1 MKLLTGIVA
10 LVLLSS
16 CNTHV
21 RLNNAERL
29 INRDDF
35 DVARQSAP
43 EWCRDA
49 LKTINE
55 LELEIERR

>member
-1 MKLLTGIVA
+1 MKLLMVIV
-10 LVLLSS
+10 VMTILSG
-16 CNTHV
+16 CNTHI
-21 RLNNAERL
+21 RLNNSERL

-35 DVARQSAP
+35 DIARQSAP
-43 EWCRDA
+43 EWCREA

>member
-1 MKLLTGIVA
+1 MKLLTLIVA
-10 LVLLSS
+10 MTILSG
-16 CNTHV
+16 CNTHI

-43 EWCRDA
+43 EWCREA

>member
-1 MKLLTGIVA
+1 M
-10 LVLLSS
+10 VLLSG
-16 CNTHV
+16 CNTHI
-21 RLNNAERL
+21 RLNNSERL

-35 DVARQSAP
+35 DVARESAP

-49 LKTINE
+49 LKTINA